1 MENLP
6 WAEKYRPQYFKDI
19 ILENQN
25 KIILENMLTENCI
38 PHLLFYGP
46 PGTGKTTTIINL
58 INNYQKKNNEIHK
71 ELVIHLNAS
80 DDRGIDIIRNQIHA
94 FTGSTYLF
102 NRGTKFIV
110 LDEIDYMTKSA
121 QQALYNL
128 MKNTPNNVRF
138 CLICNYIS
146 KLEKSLQNICMAFKF
161 NTLPKDKIKE
171 FLISIIQ
178 KEELATNKKVFT
190 DRYIENIIDYYKS
203 DIRSMIN
210 YLQSC
215 CLYAERNIPVFSN
228 KEAQELLHYFI
239 NNSNQLNDCERK
251 LTSYLKKYNIEKH
264 DVIIKIINYLT
275 HTYELEKKHILF
287 IKIVIRYEDYYLPEF
302 NKFFISNI
310 SSLFS
315 N

>member
-6 WAEKYRPQYFKDI
+6 WVEKYRPRHFDDI
-19 ILENQN
+19 ILEQENRV
-25 KIILENMLTENCI
+25 ILENMLDKNTI
-38 PHLLFYGP
+38 PNLLFYGP

-58 INNYQKKNNEIHK
+58 INSYQKKYNQVYK

-80 DDRGIDIIRNQIHA
+80 DDRGIDIIRNQIHT

-128 MKNTPNNVRF
+128 MKDTPKNVRF

-146 KLEKSLQNICMAFKF
+146 KLEKPLQNVCMAFKF
-161 NTLPKDKIKE
+161 NSLPKSHIKK
-171 FLISIIQ
+171 FLKSIIS
-178 KEELATNKKVFT
+178 KECKEISDSIYDDYYLEHV
-190 DRYIENIIDYYKS
+190 IDYYKS

-210 YLQSC
+210 YLQSSS
-215 CLYAERNIPVFSN
+215 LFKNSQKYVFSIN
-228 KEAQELLHYFI
+228 QSKELLDFFLT
-239 NNSNQLNDCERK
+239 NSKSFTECEKK

-264 DVIIKIINYLT
+264 DVIIKIINFICNNYTLK
-275 HTYELEKKHILF
+275 KKHILF
-287 IKIVIRYEDYYLPEF
+287 IKSVIRYDDYYLPEF
-302 NKFFISNI
+302 NKFFISNVV
-310 SSLFS
+310 SVLS